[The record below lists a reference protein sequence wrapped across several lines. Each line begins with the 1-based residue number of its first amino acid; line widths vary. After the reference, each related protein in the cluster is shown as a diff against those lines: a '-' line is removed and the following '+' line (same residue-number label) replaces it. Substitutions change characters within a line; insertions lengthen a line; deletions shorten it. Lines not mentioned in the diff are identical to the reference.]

1 MKKKGVRC
9 TLAGGGD
16 CCIATLA
23 CLALLPRTLLNLT
36 SPPGWLFLTNHLW
49 SDEPIPWSSYQA
61 WSPSPESS
69 YRPLSLSPIVQPMSP
84 LQWQDGSWS
93 HEKSCTAVGC
103 PPWGCNVLKS
113 LTAVCKVNLSVSI
126 SVVTTSESCIATWLH
141 FEFTIFRWLIPIRQA
156 CSPLIQLFFGFAS
169 ECFWYRSNKYKKRYQ
184 RDGNWLSR
192 LGLLVWCSS
201 TRATW
206 IKLSQPDIFHLRIF
220 RMVGLR
226 RSELFLVSI
235 NIGDICKKSH

>member
-1 MKKKGVRC
+1 MHLCDWRKYLKGWRDVYLTLRKSSKPQGLGVLEESKSFSGSLLGVRS
-9 TLAGGGD
+9 
-16 CCIATLA
+16 
-23 CLALLPRTLLNLT
+23 LLRV
-36 SPPGWLFLTNHLW
+36 LFT
-49 SDEPIPWSSYQA
+49 
-61 WSPSPESS
+61 WSPSQSPESS

-169 ECFWYRSNKYKKRYQ
+169 DIDQTNINRDI

-192 LGLLVWCSS
+192 TTLQIS
-201 TRATW
+201 T
-206 IKLSQPDIFHLRIF
+206 S
-220 RMVGLR
+220 
-226 RSELFLVSI
+226 
-235 NIGDICKKSH
+235 